1 MLTCVTNTYCS
12 LLLSAM
18 FFLVGF
24 ISSYVHVTRELFT
37 VEFHYI
43 FCISTMEPS
52 ICLYL
57 PRWSTTTSTRQC
69 FRPQS
74 HGYRHEWPPRDLHPG
89 LWHFWYC
96 ALLIQPIPL
105 GPKCLRFLKTYLFV
119 EGNFRLFWRKR
130 GGKQKGMRWQQ
141 VFTNGWFLKAWV
153 F

>member
-1 MLTCVTNTYCS
+1 MPCLFVD
-12 LLLSAM
+12 
-18 FFLVGF
+18 F

-37 VEFHYI
+37 VGFRYI

-69 FRPQS
+69 FRPES

-105 GPKCLRFLKTYLFV
+105 GLNTYL
-119 EGNFRLFWRKR
+119 LCWREWGFKKEK
-130 GGKQKGMRWQQ
+130 GGKQNSNEMATGFYEWL
-141 VFTNGWFLKAWV
+141 VFESMGFLDFLWSKYSWDWL
-153 F
+153 